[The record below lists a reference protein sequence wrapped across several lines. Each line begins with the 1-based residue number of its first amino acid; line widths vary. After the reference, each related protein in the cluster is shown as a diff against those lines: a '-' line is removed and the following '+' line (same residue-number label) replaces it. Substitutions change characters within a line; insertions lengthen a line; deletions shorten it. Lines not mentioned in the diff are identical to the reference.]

1 LTDFNYEW
9 TLENSA
15 TLLSEQSFLDVTELL
30 NSNSIANSFPI
41 TFSLKIFTDEGCE
54 ETKPITIF
62 NAFCG
67 IPKGI
72 SPNNDGLNDSFD
84 LTGLGVDSIS
94 IFNRY
99 GREIYSKNNYLDEWY
114 GQSDKGHEL
123 PDGTYYFLLNKS
135 DGKQVTG
142 WVYIIR

>member
-1 LTDFNYEW
+1 MNTENPEKMASVICPSAIIRIKITPKV
-9 TLENSA
+9 TLNN
-15 TLLSEQSFLDVTELL
+15 VK
-30 NSNSIANSFPI
+30 
-41 TFSLKIFTDEGCE
+41 TFSLKIYTSEGCE
-54 ETKPITIF
+54 ETRQVTVF

-84 LTGLGVDSIS
+84 LTGLGVESIS

-99 GREIYSKNNYLDEWY
+99 GRQIYSKNNYLNEWY
-114 GQSDKGHEL
+114 GQSDNGHEL
-123 PDGTYYFLLNKS
+123 PDGTYYYLLNKS

-142 WVYIIR
+142 WVYINRQAN